1 MDGTASAL
9 APASN
14 VSATTRRLV
23 GMTVQSF
30 PASQPVTG
38 RVPGAAGLVA
48 CVAGLVAVAAG
59 LVTGLVAGGL
69 GEDRAGELA
78 ADGEAAGVAC
88 LPGCVPPQAARPVA
102 MAAARANRVISSVLM
117 LPACAAHAGRQRP
130 SVPSGLLMVTCLPS
144 WGGRAVPEVWA

>member
-1 MDGTASAL
+1 
-9 APASN
+9 
-14 VSATTRRLV
+14 
-23 GMTVQSF
+23 MTVQSF
-30 PASQPVTG
+30 PASKPVTG

-130 SVPSGLLMVTCLPS
+130 SVPFRTADGHVLAVLGRFRAGSLGLMALQGTPEDAIGLVTSAC
-144 WGGRAVPEVWA
+144 